1 MPGPRDAHGRDQD
14 RDEPALVFLAPLLS
28 MDGDERDTM
37 EDVGN
42 CLGWPEIGSRM
53 TLRVLDGIDMV
64 RGCIEVERGR
74 YRYAVDWSAVS
85 SFAPSSGSTWRPKHT
100 GDLKTVD
107 SEFAASSS
115 RYNNSR
121 SPFFCRR

>member
-64 RGCIEVERGR
+64 RGCIEGR
-74 YRYAVDWSAVS
+74 
-85 SFAPSSGSTWRPKHT
+85 TRP
-100 GDLKTVD
+100 L
-107 SEFAASSS
+107 
-115 RYNNSR
+115 
-121 SPFFCRR
+121 PIRR